1 MILRTF
7 EVGLDQ
13 NNTYLLACEKTR
25 IGAVVDPY
33 LDISRILE
41 AVEKERIRVE
51 RILLTHTHRD
61 HCLGVPEVAARTG
74 ATVSVHEREAERI
87 RGQWRIETLQQGSR
101 VVLGEIALE
110 VLHTPGH
117 TPGGVTFYHPDSQA
131 ALTGDVLFVGYCGRA
146 DLPGSDPRSLWRS
159 LQDLARLP
167 DDTVIYPGHN
177 YGKTPTST
185 IGLEKASNPYYQ
197 CRDEEE
203 FVHLRLH
210 GRVE

>member
-7 EVGLDQ
+7 EVGSDQ
-13 NNTYLLACEKTR
+13 NNTYVLACEETG
-25 IGAVVDPY
+25 IGAIVDPY
-33 LDISRILE
+33 LEIPRILE
-41 AVEKERIRVE
+41 AARAEKIRVE

-61 HCLGVPEVAARTG
+61 HCLGVPEVAAATG
-74 ATVSVHEREAERI
+74 ATVTVHEKEADRI
-87 RGQWRIETLQQGSR
+87 RGEWKLETVRQGSR
-101 VVLGEIALE
+101 VAIGAVTLEI
-110 VLHTPGH
+110 LHTPGH
-117 TPGGVTFYHPDSQA
+117 TPGGTTFYHPEHPT

-146 DLPGSDPRSLWRS
+146 DLPGSDPRALWRS
-159 LQDLARLP
+159 LQTLARLP

-185 IGLEKASNPYYQ
+185 IGREKSTNPYYQ
-197 CRDEEE
+197 CGGEEE